1 MFQKSVQMGMRMD
14 EKADEGT
21 EVVGQSSMEELD
33 YEASDN
39 LEEESMEMQSENNT
53 SSNGA
58 TEETVKAENDETENV
73 LATAV
78 TAGDSVE
85 MQVDGCAE
93 VKWVVVFA
101 DASQGFYLDLGQDFT
116 HLDLP
121 RFRTG
126 LYTLVITWI

>member
-1 MFQKSVQMGMRMD
+1 MGMRMD

-39 LEEESMEMQSENNT
+39 LEEESMEQQSENNT

-78 TAGDSVE
+78 TGGDSVDVRE
-85 MQVDGCAE
+85 DSKENQTDSKSENDTEAKKKSSEFQVN
-93 VKWVVVFA
+93 
-101 DASQGFYLDLGQDFT
+101 
-116 HLDLP
+116 
-121 RFRTG
+121 
-126 LYTLVITWI
+126 IT

>member
-1 MFQKSVQMGMRMD
+1 MD

-39 LEEESMEMQSENNT
+39 LEEESMESQSENNT
-53 SSNGA
+53 NSNGA

-78 TAGDSVE
+78 AGDSVDVRE
-85 MQVDGCAE
+85 DSKENQSDS
-93 VKWVVVFA
+93 K
-101 DASQGFYLDLGQDFT
+101 
-116 HLDLP
+116 
-121 RFRTG
+121 TG
-126 LYTLVITWI
+126 NDTEAKKKSSEFLSEYNLKHIVT